1 MEDWN
6 IRAMLDSLEET
17 GVYVIEQNTHRL
29 LYFNRRIKDVTPDVQ
44 LGVKCHEL
52 WEGTCSDCPLLTI
65 GDRETSHSIHYNDP
79 FGKVVDI
86 IANRMIWNTVKTHPW
101 EQEP

>member
-1 MEDWN
+1 
-6 IRAMLDSLEET
+6 MLP
-17 GVYVIEQNTHRL
+17 
-29 LYFNRRIKDVTPDVQ
+29 PDVQ

-52 WEGTCSDCPLLTI
+52 WEGTCRLPLLTI

-86 IANRMIWNTVKTHPW
+86 IANRIISGTAGFRHL
-101 EQEP
+101 

>member
-29 LYFNRRIKDVTPDVQ
+29 LYFNRRIKDAMS
-44 LGVKCHEL
+44 C
-52 WEGTCSDCPLLTI
+52 
-65 GDRETSHSIHYNDP
+65 
-79 FGKVVDI
+79 GKVPVQIALCSLLETGKPAIPSI
-86 IANRMIWNTVKTHPW
+86 IMTPLVK
-101 EQEP
+101 

>member
-65 GDRETSHSIHYNDP
+65 GAVSYTHLTRKTNQLVFRVSGFISIH
-79 FGKVVDI
+79 
-86 IANRMIWNTVKTHPW
+86 
-101 EQEP
+101 